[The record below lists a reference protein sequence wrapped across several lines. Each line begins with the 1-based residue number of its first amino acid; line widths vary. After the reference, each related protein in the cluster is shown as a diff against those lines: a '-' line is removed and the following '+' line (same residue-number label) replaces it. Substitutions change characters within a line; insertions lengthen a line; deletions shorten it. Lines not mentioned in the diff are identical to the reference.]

1 MKNANKDYY
10 KRVYGKVNAS
20 DELKERLMDMKNM
33 ENRNRKN
40 KRMAWK
46 AAVAAAAVVVAL
58 PTGIF
63 AATKYWGIGDF
74 MSEYGKTLSPEANEL
89 IETDIEQVKKDEEA
103 EQMPVGFTV
112 RESLCDRG
120 SVSIIV
126 EARAKERGK
135 YLLVG
140 PDSEETYPVSDLG
153 IKKDKRTIGQ
163 YAKDKGLE
171 IINVNSGFDHQ
182 GGFFPDSES
191 IEYKQVED
199 DVLNLCIRAKREKDQ
214 KDLHVI
220 LKNTIQT
227 PEIRATGGD
236 SIVSTNSFDLTDK
249 SSSDLMEYKAKKA
262 MKIKGTSAKV
272 TKITVEKTEVG
283 NYINV
288 YYTNPDADKEDGLT
302 FRMKNSKDSEEW
314 NFKEGFTEKLED
326 GTYRCRMDYE
336 SGELPKTCV
345 LEAFDCMEKNVFGQ
359 FKVSLSR

>member
-40 KRMAWK
+40 KRTAWK
-46 AAVAAAAVVVAL
+46 AAVAAVAVVVAL

-74 MSEYGKTLSPEANEL
+74 MSEYGGTTLSPEANDL
-89 IETDIEQVKKDEEA
+89 IETDIEQMKKDEEA
-103 EQMPVGFTV
+103 EQMPVEFTV

-135 YLLVG
+135 YLLIG
-140 PDSEETYPVSDLG
+140 PDSEETDPVSDLG
-153 IKKDKRTIGQ
+153 IKKDKRRMGQ

-171 IINVNSGFDHQ
+171 ILRVGTGFDYQ
-182 GGFFPDSES
+182 SGFFPDSCS
-191 IEYKQVED
+191 VEYKQVED
-199 DVLNLCIRAKREKDQ
+199 DVLNLCIRAEREKDQ
-214 KDLHVI
+214 NDLHVV
-220 LKNTIQT
+220 LSNTVQ
-227 PEIRATGGD
+227 RAPGSD
-236 SIVSTNSFDLTDK
+236 PIVSTNSFELTDK
-249 SSSDLMEYKAKKA
+249 SSSDQMEYKAKRA
-262 MKIKGTSAKV
+262 MKVKGTSAEV
-272 TKITVEKTEVG
+272 TKVTVEKTEVG
-283 NYINV
+283 NYINI
-288 YYTNPDADKEDGLT
+288 YYTYSEEVEEDALM

-314 NFKEGFTEKLED
+314 EFKTGRTDKLED
-326 GTYRCRMDYE
+326 GTYRCRLDYE

-345 LEAFDCMEKNVFGQ
+345 LEAFDYEEKNVFEQ